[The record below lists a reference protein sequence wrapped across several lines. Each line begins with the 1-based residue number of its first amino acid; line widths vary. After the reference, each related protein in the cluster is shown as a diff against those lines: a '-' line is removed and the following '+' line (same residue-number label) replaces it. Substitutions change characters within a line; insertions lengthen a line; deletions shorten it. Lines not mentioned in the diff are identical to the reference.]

1 VDTDF
6 ASHIMRQTSDMAALE
21 GTRDMNTATGLA
33 FPFRFNAS
41 GQTTLAE
48 GPAHIRDMIH
58 QVLFTTPG
66 ERVMRPDF
74 GSGLGRLVFAPASVD
89 LAAATEMLV
98 RGALQTWL
106 GEIIEVADARATIQE
121 GRLEVMIDYLIR
133 ETGEARTDT
142 FSTGGGL

>member
-1 VDTDF
+1 
-6 ASHIMRQTSDMAALE
+6 
-21 GTRDMNTATGLA
+21 
-33 FPFRFNAS
+33 
-41 GQTTLAE
+41 
-48 GPAHIRDMIH
+48 
-58 QVLFTTPG
+58 
-66 ERVMRPDF
+66 
-74 GSGLGRLVFAPASVD
+74 
-89 LAAATEMLV
+89 MLV